1 MVSFLLRFADSGV
14 RFTACDTMEDLPNEV
29 KKGTTTI
36 GLVCQ
41 DGVVMA
47 TEKRATMGTLIAHKS
62 TQKLFKIDSNLGLT
76 VAGVVGDAQTLAR
89 YITAEVEL
97 YKLKRG
103 VGMTVRS
110 AATLT
115 ANILAGSRYYPYF
128 VGLII
133 GGVDAEGGHI
143 YSLDMVGGSI
153 PDDYVTIGSGSPFV
167 YGVLEDHYQKG
178 ISVKDGIDLS
188 IRSLAAAMRRDS
200 ASGDGMMIATITSK
214 EGFVLV
220 PDEEITKRKSKLK
233 IE

>member
-1 MVSFLLRFADSGV
+1 MTDI
-14 RFTACDTMEDLPNEV
+14 EEV

-47 TEKRATMGTLIAHKS
+47 TEQRATMGTLIAHKT
-62 TQKLFKIDSNLGLT
+62 TQKLFRIDDNIGLT

-103 VGMTVRS
+103 QPMSVRS

-115 ANILAGSRYYPYF
+115 SNILAGSRYYPYW
-128 VGLII
+128 VGLIL
-133 GGVDAEGGHI
+133 GGMDRDGPHVYA
-143 YSLDMVGGSI
+143 LDMVGGAI
-153 PDDYVTIGSGSPFV
+153 PDDYVTTGSGSPYV

-178 ISVKDGIDLS
+178 LTVSDGMDLAV
-188 IRSLAAAMRRDS
+188 RALHAAMKRDS
-200 ASGDGMMIATITSK
+200 ASGDGYSVASITK
-214 EGFVLV
+214 DGFVPL
-220 PDEEITKRKSKLK
+220 DDKEIQKRLSKLK
-233 IE
+233 LA